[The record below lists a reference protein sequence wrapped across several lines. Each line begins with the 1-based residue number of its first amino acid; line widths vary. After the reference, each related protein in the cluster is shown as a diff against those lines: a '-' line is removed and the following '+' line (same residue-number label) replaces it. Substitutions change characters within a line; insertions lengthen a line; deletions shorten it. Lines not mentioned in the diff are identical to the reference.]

1 MDGHLDGKMY
11 KLNAKVISPIKSMEL
26 TETQVIF
33 SVNHKKTKSN
43 LVL

>member
-11 KLNAKVISPIKSMEL
+11 KLNAKVISPVKSMEL
-26 TETQVIF
+26 IETQITF
-33 SVNHKKTKSN
+33 NINHKKTKSN